1 MTVFAHVAPSPVGD
15 LLIAVEPGG
24 ALVAIEYLNRRTLD
38 ETLALVTRRGDTV
51 EWNEAACQPILTELA
66 EYFRGERTE
75 FSLALAPRGT
85 EFERAVW
92 RQLQDIPFGETRS
105 YRDIAQAL
113 GRPTAVRAVGRANGA
128 NPISIVVPCHRVI
141 GADGSLTGYGGG
153 LPVKERLLGLEQGR
167 QGP

>member
-38 ETLALVTRRGDTV
+38 ETLALVTRRGDIV
-51 EWNEAACQPILTELA
+51 EWNEAACLPVLTELG

-75 FSLALAPRGT
+75 FSFALAPRGT

-153 LPVKERLLGLEQGR
+153 LPVKEKLLGLEQGR
-167 QGP
+167 